1 MWRRGQ
7 VGVFVYCVMCQPGV
21 WWPVAAAVLAH
32 LCAHLRLRPCPVLV
46 VAAAGAYA
54 AVDVDQV
61 FQPCSALRAGFATS
75 SARFKLKAHTPPAV
89 GPGSYA
95 AQPSWGGSSFN
106 VTLDT

>member
-1 MWRRGQ
+1 M
-7 VGVFVYCVMCQPGV
+7 CV
-21 WWPVAAAVLAH
+21 VA
-32 LCAHLRLRPCPVLV
+32 
-46 VAAAGAYA
+46 AAAGAYA

-61 FQPCSALRAGFATS
+61 FQPCSALGAGFATS

-95 AQPSWGGSSFN
+95 AQPSSLLKPSFN